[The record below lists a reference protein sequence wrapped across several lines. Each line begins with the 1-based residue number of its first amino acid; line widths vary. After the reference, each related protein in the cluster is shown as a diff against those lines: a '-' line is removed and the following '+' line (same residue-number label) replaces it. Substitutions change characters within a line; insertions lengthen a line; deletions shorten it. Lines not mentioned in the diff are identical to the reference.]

1 MSAPTVILNS
11 PAKINLGLRIHH
23 RRQSDGYHYLSS
35 IFIPISFADELSIR
49 RLAAGESALLT
60 TENLLPAFRRDDFE
74 RVTER
79 GDVTKNLLYKAMKA
93 VEAATGSLHVHLIKR
108 IPSGAGLGGGS
119 SNAGVFLKWA
129 GRTSLNP
136 PGDST
141 PSTLELAR
149 SLGADVPFFLQ
160 EKPALVFGTGD
171 IMEEIRI
178 GQGEGVLCV
187 PPVVVPTGPA
197 YAALKRALHTAPFP
211 KTLPGLSEE
220 VQRALRESDW
230 ERVRGLENDFESV
243 VFHQFPEL
251 GRVKDSFYDC
261 GAAYA
266 SLSGSGSALF
276 AFARQGMKVPDLAD
290 RMGSLFPQCLFI
302 PFTF

>member
-1 MSAPTVILNS
+1 MSASPVIVSS

-23 RRQSDGYHYLSS
+23 RRPADGYHYLSS
-35 IFIPISFADELSIR
+35 IFIPISFADELTITPLPAGSAM
-49 RLAAGESALLT
+49 RLI
-60 TENLLPAFRRDDFE
+60 TENLLPPSRRDDFE
-74 RVTER
+74 RVSER
-79 GDVTKNLLYKAMKA
+79 GDVTKNLVWKAM
-93 VEAATGSLHVHLIKR
+93 AALEPGTGPLHVHLVKR

-119 SNAGVFLKWA
+119 SNAGSLLKWVI
-129 GRTSLNP
+129 RTSVIP
-136 PGDST
+136 RSAAEG
-141 PSTLELAR
+141 LAR
-149 SLGADVPFFLQ
+149 SLGADVSFFLHDG
-160 EKPALVFGTGD
+160 PALVFGTGD
-171 IMEEIRI
+171 IIEETRI
-178 GQGEGVLCV
+178 GKGEGVLCI

-197 YAALKRALHTAPFP
+197 YAALKRALHPAPFP

-276 AFARQGMKVPDLAD
+276 AFARQGMKIPDLAD
-290 RMGSLFPQCLFI
+290 RMGSLFPQCIFT